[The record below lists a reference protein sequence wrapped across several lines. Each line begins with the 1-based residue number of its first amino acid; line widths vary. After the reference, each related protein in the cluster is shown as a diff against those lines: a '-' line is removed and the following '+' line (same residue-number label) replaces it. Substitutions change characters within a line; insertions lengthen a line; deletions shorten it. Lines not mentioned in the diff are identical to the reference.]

1 MTKRILAAFPAV
13 LLIAGA
19 VSAQQSQSLVVG
31 RTIDRTLG
39 AGQAHSYPLTLDSA
53 RFVAGEAMQDG
64 VDIRVAIVGPK
75 GDTLSR
81 FDSPNG
87 KQGAEPF
94 SFTTKARGAYKVV
107 IAALE
112 AGTSGRYTL
121 TLKQVV
127 AEAKTPAGKVEQLMA
142 NFTSNGPG
150 VIAAVVR
157 DGRIVYQED
166 WGLANLAHKI
176 PFTVNTLT
184 NIGSTSK
191 QFTTFAILMLANQ
204 KKLSLDDDVRKHIP
218 ELPDFGKT
226 ITIRHLMT
234 HTSGYREFLNALAL
248 TGRRIEFGDY
258 IDRSE
263 VIDMLKRQPTLQN
276 DPGAEFNYNNSGF
289 SLLSTIVERVG
300 GKPFPEWMQENVF
313 EPLGM
318 KNTVIRATP
327 GQVIGNSSQGYVRG
341 AGGFREAQDIGASM
355 GAGGIYTTLADLARW
370 MRNFKTGTVGP
381 PGFFQ
386 QMTTRNILTK
396 GDTSSYGLG
405 LFVDRWRG
413 LQRVHHG
420 GSDIAHRS
428 AFFYFPELDA
438 GVIVQSNNATVSP
451 DQYAARIAEIFFAD
465 RLTAAAAALVATAGG
480 ATPLDSA
487 KFAAYA
493 GQYELQE
500 MKGFIVTFRSRGGRY
515 YTQATGQ
522 PELEILPTSDST
534 FKLVGVEAAVTFHR
548 EPDGSVKRLTLNQ
561 NGAHP
566 AVRVG
571 EAAPARPELAQFAGR
586 YFSEELEAFFDV
598 AAEGDTLMLRSRRT
612 EPVKLEHQSGD
623 TFRGAFP
630 IASIKFERDATGKV
644 TGLRAGNSRTRD
656 VLFVK
661 QN

>member
-1 MTKRILAAFPAV
+1 MRNLIPAALAV
-13 LLIAGA
+13 LLFAGTL
-19 VSAQQSQSLVVG
+19 SAQQPQNLAVG
-31 RTIDRTLG
+31 RIIERTLG
-39 AGQAHSYPLTLDSA
+39 AGQTHSYPLTLDSA
-53 RFVAGEAMQDG
+53 RFVVGTAMQDG
-64 VDIRVAIVGPK
+64 VDVRVAVVGPK
-75 GDTLSR
+75 GDTLGR

-94 SFTTKARGAYKVV
+94 SFTTKARGAYQVV
-107 IAALE
+107 IAPLE
-112 AGTSGRYTL
+112 ADARGRYTL
-121 TLKQVV
+121 TLKQVT
-127 AEAKTPAGKVEQLMA
+127 AEAKTPAGKVDQLMA
-142 NFTSNGPG
+142 TFSDSAPG

-157 DGRIVYQED
+157 DGKIIYQGD
-166 WGLANLAHKI
+166 WGLANLAHRI
-176 PFTVNTLT
+176 PFTVDTRT

-204 KKLSLDDDVRKHIP
+204 KKLSLDDDVRKHVP
-218 ELPDFGKT
+218 ELPDLGKT
-226 ITIRHLMT
+226 VTIRHLMT

-248 TGRRIEFGDY
+248 TGRRIDFGDY

-313 EPLGM
+313 KPLGM
-318 KNTVIRATP
+318 TNTVIRATP
-327 GQVIGNSSQGYVRG
+327 GQVIPNSAQGYVPV
-341 AGGFREAQDIGASM
+341 AGGYREAQDIGGSM

-370 MRNFKTGTVGP
+370 MRNFRTGTVGP
-381 PGFFQ
+381 PGFFKE
-386 QMTTRNILTK
+386 MTTRNILTK

-438 GVIVQSNNATVSP
+438 GVIVQSNSANVSP
-451 DQYAARIAEIFFAD
+451 DQYAARIAEFFFAD
-465 RLTAAAAALVATAGG
+465 RLAAAPAAPVAAAGG
-480 ATPLDSA
+480 SAAFDSA

-493 GQYELQE
+493 GQYELAE
-500 MKGFIVTFRSRGGRY
+500 MKGFIVTFRTRAGRY

-522 PELEILPTSDST
+522 PEIEMRPTSDST

-548 EPDGSVKRLTLNQ
+548 EPDGTVQRLTLNQ

-566 AVRVG
+566 ATRVG
-571 EAAPARPELAQFAGR
+571 EAAPAKPELAQFAGR
-586 YFSEELEAFFDV
+586 YFSSELEAFFDV
-598 AAEGDTLMLRSRRT
+598 VLEGETLMLKSRRT

-623 TFRGAFP
+623 AFRGGFP
-630 IASIKFERDATGKV
+630 VASITFERDAAGKV
-644 TGLRAGNSRTRD
+644 TGFRAGNSRTRD
-656 VLFVK
+656 VIFVK